1 MSQQDELQA
10 AERERANRRRILSI
24 AAGSGIVVIGV
35 LVILYAWQLWPF
47 TSAIQSTEN
56 AYVRGQVTF
65 ISPQVNGYLTSVE
78 VIDLQPVKKGQL
90 LMTIDDRIYR
100 QRVHQAQ
107 AQLAMKQAAL
117 NNNLQQRRSAEATIQ
132 SNKAA
137 LENAKA
143 QALKS
148 GFDLKRVENLTADGS
163 LSVRERDAA
172 RAADAQAQAQVRQA
186 AAQIAVAQANARGVE
201 AQIAEQQAAITRAR
215 ADLAAAETD
224 AAFARNEVV
233 RYAPLAASGA
243 ETRER
248 LSTLRNQAQQASARV
263 VAARAAVAAAERR
276 VGTLRAQVKQALAQ
290 GEGARAQLEAA
301 ETNVGATLI
310 RASIAGRIGDKSVR
324 VGQYVQAGTRLM
336 SVVPTTDLYIEANF
350 KETQLGLMRVGQPV
364 SIEVDALPGVEI
376 PGRVASIAP
385 GTGAQFSVLP
395 PQNATGNFTK
405 IVQRIPVRIQLNPG
419 PATRALLVPGMSVEV
434 SVDTRSARDA
444 ADRIAKEQEEH
455 NERIGRK

>member
-172 RAADAQAQAQVRQA
+172 RAADAQAQAQVRQT
-186 AAQIAVAQANARGVE
+186 AAQIAVAQQNLQTVIVNR
-201 AQIAEQQAAITRAR
+201 
-215 ADLAAAETD
+215 D
-224 AAFARNEVV
+224 ALKGDVD
-233 RYAPLAASGA
+233 S
-243 ETRER
+243 
-248 LSTLRNQAQQASARV
+248 
-263 VAARAAVAAAERR
+263 ARAALELAEID
-276 VGTLRAQVKQALAQ
+276 LANTRITAPDDGQ
-290 GEGARAQLEAA
+290 LGQLAVRTGA
-301 ETNVGATLI
+301 
-310 RASIAGRIGDKSVR
+310 
-324 VGQYVQAGTRLM
+324 YVTAGTRLT
-336 SVVPTTDLYIEANF
+336 SVVTNHKWIIANL
-350 KETQLGLMRVGQPV
+350 KETQLANIRPGLPV
-364 SIEVDALPGVEI
+364 TIRVDALDGKRFTGQVEFI
-376 PGRVASIAP
+376 SPAAGSE
-385 GTGAQFSVLP
+385 FSAISP
-395 PQNATGNFTK
+395 DNATGNFVK
-405 IVQRIPVRIQLNPG
+405 IAQRIPVRIRINDQDMHQLRPVCRSKSTSTPPHNPLVRVRHDAAQLNGKRTGTP
-419 PATRALLVPGMSVEV
+419 S
-434 SVDTRSARDA
+434 
-444 ADRIAKEQEEH
+444 DRLCHA
-455 NERIGRK
+455 G

>member
-148 GFDLKRVENLTADGS
+148 GFDLKRVENLMADGS

-186 AAQIAVAQANARGVE
+186 AAQIAVAQQNLQTVIVNR
-201 AQIAEQQAAITRAR
+201 
-215 ADLAAAETD
+215 D
-224 AAFARNEVV
+224 ALEGDVD
-233 RYAPLAASGA
+233 S
-243 ETRER
+243 
-248 LSTLRNQAQQASARV
+248 
-263 VAARAAVAAAERR
+263 ARAALELAEID
-276 VGTLRAQVKQALAQ
+276 LANTRITAPDD
-290 GEGARAQLEAA
+290 GQL
-301 ETNVGATLI
+301 GQL
-310 RASIAGRIGDKSVR
+310 SVR
-324 VGQYVQAGTRLM
+324 TGAYVTAGTRLT
-336 SVVPTTDLYIEANF
+336 SVVPNHKWIIANL
-350 KETQLGLMRVGQPV
+350 KETQLAHIRPGLPV
-364 SIEVDALPGVEI
+364 TIRVDALDGKRFNGQVEFI
-376 PGRVASIAP
+376 SPAAGSE
-385 GTGAQFSVLP
+385 FSAISP
-395 PQNATGNFTK
+395 DNATGNFVK
-405 IVQRIPVRIQLNPG
+405 IAQRIPVRIRIHDQDMHQL
-419 PATRALLVPGMSVEV
+419 RPGMSVEV
-434 SVDTRSARDA
+434 NIDTA
-444 ADRIAKEQEEH
+444 AQPTAEAAP
-455 NERIGRK
+455 

>member
-172 RAADAQAQAQVRQA
+172 RAANAQAQAQVRQA
-186 AAQIAVAQANARGVE
+186 AAQIAVARQNLQTVIVNR
-201 AQIAEQQAAITRAR
+201 
-215 ADLAAAETD
+215 D
-224 AAFARNEVV
+224 ALEGDVG
-233 RYAPLAASGA
+233 S
-243 ETRER
+243 
-248 LSTLRNQAQQASARV
+248 
-263 VAARAAVAAAERR
+263 ARAALELAEID
-276 VGTLRAQVKQALAQ
+276 LANTRITAPDD
-290 GEGARAQLEAA
+290 GQL
-301 ETNVGATLI
+301 GQL
-310 RASIAGRIGDKSVR
+310 SVR
-324 VGQYVQAGTRLM
+324 TGAYVTAGTRLT
-336 SVVPTTDLYIEANF
+336 SVVPNHKWIIANL
-350 KETQLGLMRVGQPV
+350 KETQLANIRPGLPV
-364 SIEVDALPGVEI
+364 TIRVDALDGKRFNGQVEFI
-376 PGRVASIAP
+376 SPAAGSE
-385 GTGAQFSVLP
+385 FSAISP
-395 PQNATGNFTK
+395 DNATGNFVK
-405 IVQRIPVRIQLNPG
+405 IAQRIPVRIRINDQDMHQL
-419 PATRALLVPGMSVEV
+419 RPGMSVEV
-434 SVDTRSARDA
+434 NIDTA
-444 ADRIAKEQEEH
+444 AQPAAEAAP
-455 NERIGRK
+455 

>member
-172 RAADAQAQAQVRQA
+172 RAADAQTQAQVRQA
-186 AAQIAVAQANARGVE
+186 AAQIAVAQQNLQTVIVNR
-201 AQIAEQQAAITRAR
+201 
-215 ADLAAAETD
+215 D
-224 AAFARNEVV
+224 ALKGDVD
-233 RYAPLAASGA
+233 S
-243 ETRER
+243 
-248 LSTLRNQAQQASARV
+248 
-263 VAARAAVAAAERR
+263 ARAALELAEID
-276 VGTLRAQVKQALAQ
+276 LANTRITAPDDGQ
-290 GEGARAQLEAA
+290 LGQLAVRTGA
-301 ETNVGATLI
+301 
-310 RASIAGRIGDKSVR
+310 
-324 VGQYVQAGTRLM
+324 YVTAGTRLT
-336 SVVPTTDLYIEANF
+336 SVVPNHKWIIANL
-350 KETQLGLMRVGQPV
+350 KETQLANIRPGLPV
-364 SIEVDALPGVEI
+364 TIRVDALDGKRFTGQVEFI
-376 PGRVASIAP
+376 SPAAGSE
-385 GTGAQFSVLP
+385 FSAISP
-395 PQNATGNFTK
+395 DNATGNFVK
-405 IVQRIPVRIQLNPG
+405 IAQRIPVRIRINEQDMHQL
-419 PATRALLVPGMSVEV
+419 RPGMSVEV
-434 SVDTRSARDA
+434 NIDTA
-444 ADRIAKEQEEH
+444 AQPAGE
-455 NERIGRK
+455 GAP

>member
-107 AQLAMKQAAL
+107 AQLAMKQAVL

-132 SNKAA
+132 
-137 LENAKA
+137 
-143 QALKS
+143 S

-186 AAQIAVAQANARGVE
+186 AAQIAVAQQNLQTVIVNR
-201 AQIAEQQAAITRAR
+201 
-215 ADLAAAETD
+215 D
-224 AAFARNEVV
+224 ALKGDVD
-233 RYAPLAASGA
+233 S
-243 ETRER
+243 
-248 LSTLRNQAQQASARV
+248 
-263 VAARAAVAAAERR
+263 ARAALELAEID
-276 VGTLRAQVKQALAQ
+276 LANTRITAPDDGQ
-290 GEGARAQLEAA
+290 LGQLAVRTGA
-301 ETNVGATLI
+301 
-310 RASIAGRIGDKSVR
+310 
-324 VGQYVQAGTRLM
+324 YVTAGTRLT
-336 SVVPTTDLYIEANF
+336 SVVPNHKWIIANL
-350 KETQLGLMRVGQPV
+350 KETQLANIRPGLPV
-364 SIEVDALPGVEI
+364 TIRVDALDGKRFTGQVEFI
-376 PGRVASIAP
+376 SPAAGSE
-385 GTGAQFSVLP
+385 FSAISP
-395 PQNATGNFTK
+395 DNATGNFVK
-405 IVQRIPVRIQLNPG
+405 IAQRIPVRIRINDQDMHQL
-419 PATRALLVPGMSVEV
+419 RPGMSVEV
-434 SVDTRSARDA
+434 NIDTA
-444 ADRIAKEQEEH
+444 AQPAGE
-455 NERIGRK
+455 GAP

>member
-56 AYVRGQVTF
+56 AYVRGQITF

-132 SNKAA
+132 SNQAA

-148 GFDLKRVENLTADGS
+148 GFDLKRVENLAADGS

-172 RAADAQAQAQVRQA
+172 RAANAQAQAQVRQA
-186 AAQIAVAQANARGVE
+186 AAQIAVARQNLQTVIVNR
-201 AQIAEQQAAITRAR
+201 
-215 ADLAAAETD
+215 D
-224 AAFARNEVV
+224 ALEGDVG
-233 RYAPLAASGA
+233 S
-243 ETRER
+243 
-248 LSTLRNQAQQASARV
+248 
-263 VAARAAVAAAERR
+263 ARAALELAEID
-276 VGTLRAQVKQALAQ
+276 LANTRITAPDD
-290 GEGARAQLEAA
+290 GQL
-301 ETNVGATLI
+301 GQL
-310 RASIAGRIGDKSVR
+310 SVR
-324 VGQYVQAGTRLM
+324 TGAYVTAGTRLT
-336 SVVPTTDLYIEANF
+336 SVVPNHKWIIANL
-350 KETQLGLMRVGQPV
+350 KETQLANIRPGLPV
-364 SIEVDALPGVEI
+364 TIRVDALNGKRFNGQVEFI
-376 PGRVASIAP
+376 SPAAGSE
-385 GTGAQFSVLP
+385 FSAISP
-395 PQNATGNFTK
+395 DNATGNFVK
-405 IVQRIPVRIQLNPG
+405 IAQRIPVRIRISDQDMHQL
-419 PATRALLVPGMSVEV
+419 RPGMSVEV
-434 SVDTRSARDA
+434 NIDTA
-444 ADRIAKEQEEH
+444 AQPAAE
-455 NERIGRK
+455 GAP